1 MLVNLQKI
9 PGNQYGIVIA
19 DILDQWL
26 MQPSAVPSPTS
37 CQNTKLHY
45 ANFPIEYVGA
55 ILRAIKDQSAI
66 GWLNMVRGFF
76 AQSWCVLASTYII
89 SSRSS
94 PSFRGDGQL
103 RISRTLR
110 IIHQFIGEVW
120 GARNA
125 VLHDTAK
132 TNMQRCQTVVDSE
145 IANISTTTAGIFQWL
160 ITII

>member
-76 AQSWCVLASTYII
+76 AQSWCVLASTYNYILPFLSII
-89 SSRSS
+89 PWRWPTPHLKNASHHPPVYWRGLGVLGMLYFMIQPKPTCKDAKQLLTSR
-94 PSFRGDGQL
+94 DC
-103 RISRTLR
+103 
-110 IIHQFIGEVW
+110 
-120 GARNA
+120 
-125 VLHDTAK
+125 K
-132 TNMQRCQTVVDSE
+132 
-145 IANISTTTAGIFQWL
+145 
-160 ITII
+160 